1 MGQQFHLLRTAG
13 LLFCGQPKKIK
24 IKFIHSYFNFIFFIK
39 LQISQAARGNRCR
52 WFPSPK
58 TIFKGTS
65 FLVMLV
71 QVYSIEII
79 QLGTIL
85 HTIVKPNNTCNWFL
99 SSWLERT
106 TPLLRFTVW
115 CSVLIG
121 WWEPWSLIGSGSS
134 TIYSSSSTISSRK
147 GTLCLL

>member
-1 MGQQFHLLRTAG
+1 MSLVSFT
-13 LLFCGQPKKIK
+13 KKK
-24 IKFIHSYFNFIFFIK
+24 
-39 LQISQAARGNRCR
+39 
-52 WFPSPK
+52 
-58 TIFKGTS
+58 IFKGTS

-147 GTLCLL
+147 GDTMLVAVNWSGRIRIILGPPDPDRILDTDPKRRTIVIIALKSTKMAKFY